1 MSVERFALTQN
12 GQEVEQSDINALS
25 DAGGLADDHVLAELL
40 RLAPFSGNGVSKAI
54 LPFGTAAT
62 VAPAG
67 AVSRPL

>member
-40 RLAPFSGNGVSKAI
+40 RLAPFSGSGASKAI

-62 VAPAG
+62 VAPA
-67 AVSRPL
+67 R